1 MTRGREL
8 RDELVP
14 RAAAVRERNITRPG
28 PRMDAPCCFCMRS
41 SLSPTD
47 APPPSERLRL
57 PDDPRSVRQ
66 WPVAQPVFL
75 TGANSLERTPVWT
88 VVILG
93 SGREVDRP
101 TAGRSP
107 KGKVER

>member
-28 PRMDAPCCFCMRS
+28 TRMDAPCCFCLRS

-47 APPPSERLRL
+47 AAPTFRAPPTRRPK
-57 PDDPRSVRQ
+57 
-66 WPVAQPVFL
+66 
-75 TGANSLERTPVWT
+75 ERTAMAS
-88 VVILG
+88 G
-93 SGREVDRP
+93 STGVPYGRE
-101 TAGRSP
+101 
-107 KGKVER
+107 

>member
-47 APPPSERLRL
+47 APPTFRAAPATRR
-57 PDDPRSVRQ
+57 PK
-66 WPVAQPVFL
+66 
-75 TGANSLERTPVWT
+75 ERTAMASGPTGVPY
-88 VVILG
+88 
-93 SGREVDRP
+93 GRE
-101 TAGRSP
+101 
-107 KGKVER
+107 